1 MKTAKEQ
8 TQARLSPRPKR
19 AFCVARKGKRGAPGH
34 RLDFIVE
41 KSVALGDLHFIKP
54 SSTKPSDLSGGLF
67 RGQNIMGKHNIP
79 EK

>member
-19 AFCVARKGKRGAPGH
+19 AFFCQKGKKRGAWSSACFYC
-34 RLDFIVE
+34 R
-41 KSVALGDLHFIKP
+41 KSAALGDLHFITL

-67 RGQNIMGKHNIP
+67 RGQNIMENYKIP
-79 EK
+79 EE